1 MTLDVNQ
8 VEKIDQL
15 AQNVHQQI
23 FGNIFYYTELEKA
36 LEKHGIAVRWID
48 SDHINGYLRYDNN
61 AKCPVIAVTANNILS
76 TWLQRR
82 FVMAYELGCLIVKYH
97 WQIDNPVYNQELNL
111 ISAEFLDIY
120 APKFTEHKTNE
131 TEYFNEFAY
140 SFLIPNDKLEPIV
153 DLAVKEDMSGERI
166 INEVAAR
173 FETSTAT
180 SQAKLLSYLKNIYYV
195 MHPELA

>member
-8 VEKIDQL
+8 VERIDQL

-23 FGNIFYYTELEKA
+23 FGNAFYYTELEQA
-36 LEKHGIAVRWID
+36 LKKHGIAVRWID
-48 SDHINGYLRYDNN
+48 SSQINGYLRYDNN

-76 TWLQRR
+76 TWLERH

-97 WQIDNPVYNQELNL
+97 WQIDNSVYNQELNL
-111 ISAEFLDIY
+111 NSAEFLDIY

-131 TEYFNEFAY
+131 NEYFNEFAY

-153 DLAVKEDMSGERI
+153 DLAIKEDMSGERI